1 MYNSLLET
9 SKRALFLS
17 PSDIYV
23 RSFLYLFYTLI
34 KHYYMKKS
42 EWSRFITGPRSES
55 SSPEAKSPGIGE
67 SSLQQ
72 HFNTEDILSELSVF

>member
-1 MYNSLLET
+1 
-9 SKRALFLS
+9 
-17 PSDIYV
+17 
-23 RSFLYLFYTLI
+23 
-34 KHYYMKKS
+34 MKKS